1 MRIRLIIQRSFVV
14 RKPPLNT
21 KSFSSIRSCVRY
33 IGAWRNW
40 WSFCLSSNTY
50 FIATC
55 KMSLLLYRNDSTFIL
70 RFNFELQIFCF
81 VSILIYHHVHV
92 LSYCRMDESAISSS
106 GEITFFL
113 QLDDRHDNI
122 SSLVED
128 FIPSNSTGL
137 AGFYQSFPYCVL
149 PNVSVGNISEPEK
162 SYFPLF
168 EFVISLVLLVVV
180 ALPGL
185 VGNFISIFILSRPQM
200 RTSLNVILI
209 GTLFLVLI
217 AHSYLIT
224 TQKIIWEI
232 II

>member
-1 MRIRLIIQRSFVV
+1 
-14 RKPPLNT
+14 
-21 KSFSSIRSCVRY
+21 
-33 IGAWRNW
+33 
-40 WSFCLSSNTY
+40 
-50 FIATC
+50 
-55 KMSLLLYRNDSTFIL
+55 MSLLLYRNDSTFIL
-70 RFNFELQIFCF
+70 RYNFELEICLFCF
-81 VSILIYHHVHV
+81 DILENTITYTFYRIY
-92 LSYCRMDESAISSS
+92 SRMDESAISVSS
-106 GEITFFL
+106 AEITLFL
-113 QLDDRHDNI
+113 QLDDRHDNN

-128 FIPSNSTGL
+128 LIPSNSTGL

-149 PNVSVGNISEPEK
+149 PNVSNISEPEK

-209 GTLFLVLI
+209 GTLFFGFDCP
-217 AHSYLIT
+217 YNNF
-224 TQKIIWEI
+224 TQKIIWGI